1 LEKHSLASILIN
13 LRGISITSAAKST
26 GLNTSAVAGW
36 LKGVPGRLSQEKQ
49 NIFFEYL
56 GISGGTLASDQVH
69 RWTVNHNLDPL
80 REILAWVGEDFEEI
94 VLIPQNILVKDW
106 FPTSNLFLLYS
117 SSKSIRILLRQKIS
131 PLIPAGESSLVNPTN
146 LPLLKWF
153 DIPKGTGIVDKLTSN
168 PLLRISRN
176 LFDKFMSDA
185 SVSLEEFGQILELM
199 RKIHPK
205 GESPRKDSMTWEDFY
220 REMERR
226 GLRPKDVLAMLD
238 VTNGRKSK

>member
-1 LEKHSLASILIN
+1 MEKNSLASILIN

-49 NIFFEYL
+49 NVFFEYL
-56 GISGGTLASDQVH
+56 GISGGTLTSDRVH
-69 RWTVNHNLDPL
+69 RWTINHNLDPL
-80 REILAWVGEDFEEI
+80 REILDWVGEEFEAI
-94 VLIPQNILVKDW
+94 VLIPQNIQVKDW

-117 SSKSIRILLRQKIS
+117 SSKSIRILLRQKFS
-131 PLIPAGESSLVNPTN
+131 PLIPAGASSLVNPTN

-176 LFDKFMSDA
+176 LFDKIWSEA
-185 SVSLEEFGQILELM
+185 PISLEEFDQILGLM
-199 RKIHPK
+199 GKNHPK
-205 GESPRKDSMTWEDFY
+205 GESPREDSMTWEDFY

-226 GLRPKDVLAMLD
+226 GLRPEDLFAMLD

>member
-1 LEKHSLASILIN
+1 MMDRRTLVKDLIALTGRSASSLADEVGLHRSN
-13 LRGISITSAAKST
+13 LYT
-26 GLNTSAVAGW
+26 W
-36 LKGVPGRLSQEKQ
+36 LKKGGRDVGLDAQDRLLDKLGV
-49 NIFFEYL
+49 
-56 GISGGTLASDQVH
+56 SGGTLSPMIVH
-69 RWTVNHNLDPL
+69 QWTINHNLDPL
-80 REILAWVGEDFEEI
+80 REILAWVGEEFEEV
-94 VLIPQNILVKDW
+94 VLIPQDIQVKDW

-131 PLIPAGESSLVNPTN
+131 PLIPAGASSLVNPTN

-185 SVSLEEFGQILELM
+185 PVSLEEFDQILGLM
-199 RKIHPK
+199 GKIHPK
-205 GESPRKDSMTWEDFY
+205 GESPREDSMSWEDFN

-226 GLRPKDVLAMLD
+226 GLWPEDILEMIDHGKEGKA
-238 VTNGRKSK
+238 